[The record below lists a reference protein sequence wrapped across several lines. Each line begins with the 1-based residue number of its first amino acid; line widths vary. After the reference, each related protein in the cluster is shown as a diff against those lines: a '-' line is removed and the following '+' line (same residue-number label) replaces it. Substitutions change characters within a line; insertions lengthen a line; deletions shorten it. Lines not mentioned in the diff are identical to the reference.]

1 MKVEV
6 LFVADCPTHPAAVR
20 LVQDV
25 LASESIVAEI
35 REVLVS
41 DEQMATNLGFPGS
54 PTIRINGRDVVRESK
69 KSEKASL
76 CCRLYRGSE
85 QIGLPPKDA
94 VRKAVLEAH
103 QENRT

>member
-6 LFVADCPTHPAAVR
+6 LYVMDCPTHPAAVR
-20 LVQDV
+20 LVKDV
-25 LASESIVAEI
+25 LAAESIVAEI

-41 DEQMATNLGFPGS
+41 DEQMATTLGFPGS
-54 PTIRINGRDVVRESK
+54 PTIRVNGRDVVGEPK
-69 KSEKASL
+69 TAANASF

-85 QIGLPPKDA
+85 EIGLPPKDI

-103 QENRT
+103 QENRL

>member
-6 LFVADCPTHPAAVR
+6 LYVADCPTHPAAVR
-20 LVQDV
+20 LVRDV

-41 DEQMATNLGFPGS
+41 DEQMASSLGFPGS
-54 PTIRINGRDVVRESK
+54 PTIRVNGRDVADESTN
-69 KSEKASL
+69 SDNASL

-85 QIGLPPKDA
+85 QIGLPPKDI

-103 QENRT
+103 QESRT